1 MDDKTKI
8 NLSELPELTTKGGG
22 IIREL
27 FFSPSALRGSD
38 VGGGYP
44 LKGAASV
51 PGGCRQS
58 NIDWRIDGLT
68 QDPISREMAWEP
80 YDTPHLD
87 ITPESLALIHQHL
100 TEQRLLT
107 H

>member
-8 NLSELPELTTKGGG
+8 NLSELPELKTKGGCV
-22 IIREL
+22 IREL
-27 FFSPSALRGSD
+27 FFSPSTLRASELEGS
-38 VGGGYP
+38 YP

-100 TEQRLLT
+100 TEQRLLP